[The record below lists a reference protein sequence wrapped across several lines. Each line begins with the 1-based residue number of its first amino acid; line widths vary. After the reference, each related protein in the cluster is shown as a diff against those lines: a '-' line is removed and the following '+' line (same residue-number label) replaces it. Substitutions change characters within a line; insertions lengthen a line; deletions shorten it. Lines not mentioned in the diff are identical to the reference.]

1 MAVDSKLH
9 VTQTFRTNHN
19 NFNLI
24 EIRFKNTNL
33 ENKSNLKLL
42 LKEVDGVTVLD
53 KTINGMSINDDFNLR
68 LNFPSNLN
76 RAKRSMFWKF
86 TV

>member
-42 LKEVDGVTVLD
+42 LKEVQDNKELL
-53 KTINGMSINDDFNLR
+53 K
-68 LNFPSNLN
+68 
-76 RAKRSMFWKF
+76 
-86 TV
+86 